1 MDPVLR
7 LKAALV
13 GSPLEP
19 IAVAARRLLDVPKR
33 LRHPELRD
41 LHNEERLL
49 PAVLS
54 KLLKRNSNTVDVG
67 CHIGSVL
74 SAICKIAPDGSHVA
88 IEPTPAKADWLKRR
102 FPKVTVHQV
111 AVGDIEGS
119 AVFEEDR
126 VNPGYS
132 KLQGNAPASGD
143 IARYTVTIRRLDDI
157 VSGHIDLMKIDTE
170 GHEPQVLRGT
180 TRLIEASRP
189 AIIFES
195 ASEYEP
201 AAPERRKETFDLLT
215 SLGYQIHAFADFV
228 FDRGPMQY
236 DEFRRCGLYPF
247 RAFNYV
253 ALPHTT

>member
-1 MDPVLR
+1 MDAVLR
-7 LKAALV
+7 AKAALI
-13 GSPLEP
+13 GSPIEP
-19 IAVAARRLLDVPKR
+19 IAIVARRLLDVPKR
-33 LRHPELRD
+33 LKHPELRD

-54 KLLKRNSNTVDVG
+54 RLLNRSSNAVDVG

-119 AVFEEDR
+119 AAFEEDC

-132 KLQGNAPASGD
+132 KLQGHAPSSGD
-143 IARYTVTIRRLDDI
+143 FARYTVAIRRLDNI
-157 VSGHIDLMKIDTE
+157 IAGHIDLIKIDTE
-170 GHEPQVLRGT
+170 GHEPQVLRGAA
-180 TRLIEASRP
+180 RLIETSRP

-201 AAPERRKETFDLLT
+201 GAPERRKETFEIL
-215 SLGYQIHAFADFV
+215 SGFGYRIHTFADFV